1 MDGEF
6 NSDTENLITS
16 SEEDVEL
23 TGCAAKPCC
32 NPTHWLYRFM
42 ALLFM
47 SLLGFG
53 KIADIPLSVFSHP
66 ESHRLLHVLL
76 LRGSAGCSSDVLYVT
91 SARRLIRLFKGQRSL
106 SKTHS

>member
-6 NSDTENLITS
+6 HSDSENIVAP

-32 NPTHWLYRFM
+32 NPSHTLHRFM

-47 SLLGFG
+47 CLLGFG
-53 KIADIPLSVFSHP
+53 K
-66 ESHRLLHVLL
+66 
-76 LRGSAGCSSDVLYVT
+76 
-91 SARRLIRLFKGQRSL
+91 
-106 SKTHS
+106 

>member
-1 MDGEF
+1 VALTVFYWLHTMDGEF
-6 NSDTENLITS
+6 QNDSDHLIPP

-32 NPTHWLYRFM
+32 NPTHWLYRFI

-53 KIADIPLSVFSHP
+53 KTAGICTVERFFSS
-66 ESHRLLHVLL
+66 EV
-76 LRGSAGCSSDVLYVT
+76 
-91 SARRLIRLFKGQRSL
+91 K
-106 SKTHS
+106 